1 MIKTL
6 ICILGRKMWI
16 KCHFSSDFSR
26 FDLEMTLTFEWPHLY
41 IILKC
46 YISIVVIWLINISF
60 YFVEKVM
67 IRLVIFIVIAI
78 YGGHLGRHLGFL
90 SYASV
95 AKWLYSIFINTEPYP
110 TTWYQNKKY
119 SRGVPKK
126 SLFLSFGGLG
136 SPTTLWTAR
145 FFTAWE
151 CKFIPICRGTRLF
164 CRFQS

>member
-6 ICILGRKMWI
+6 IFILGRKICM
-16 KCHFSSDFSR
+16 KCNFFQDFSR
-26 FDLEMTLTFEWPHLY
+26 FDLKMALTLTFEWPHLY

-60 YFVEKVM
+60 NFVEKVI
-67 IRLVIFIVIAI
+67 IRLVIFTGIPI

-90 SYASV
+90 SCASV

-136 SPTTLWTAR
+136 SPTMIWPKL
-145 FFTAWE
+145 
-151 CKFIPICRGTRLF
+151 C
-164 CRFQS
+164 